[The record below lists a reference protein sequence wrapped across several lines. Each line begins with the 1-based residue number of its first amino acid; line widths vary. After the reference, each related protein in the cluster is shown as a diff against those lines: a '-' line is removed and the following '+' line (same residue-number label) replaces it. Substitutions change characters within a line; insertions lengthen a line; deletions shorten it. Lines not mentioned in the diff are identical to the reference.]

1 MQICSDVNNQFK
13 IMQRLI
19 MKMDHLFIY
28 LKLALLTQLPAL
40 NKWKLTRMKQRVAW
54 QDSQDGLGSNMQS
67 LDQLV
72 CIFGRVKITN
82 DVNWWCRS
90 TREASDTICCCTNVA
105 FAVPA
110 LMQYVIA
117 LNYMGKYEKL
127 ARWIMTSPQNE
138 IITWYLPLFRYVHL
152 ALSGR
157 LGP

>member
-13 IMQRLI
+13 ILQRLI
-19 MKMDHLFIY
+19 MKMDHFFIY

-72 CIFGRVKITN
+72 CIFGRVKFTN

-90 TREASDTICCCTNVA
+90 TWGASDTICCCTNVA
-105 FAVPA
+105 FAIPA

-117 LNYMGKYEKL
+117 LNYIDKYERL

-138 IITWYLPLFRYVHL
+138 IITWYLPFFKVSDTSIWHRV
-152 ALSGR
+152 GD
-157 LGP
+157 